1 MSFYEGLRDGVV
13 KSLLTQY
20 GMGMHLLVPSEGTFD
35 PETGG
40 LTGVTETAVAVTGV
54 SGKYLKAQKSGTSI
68 HNRSQYV
75 YLSPSGMTVVPTA
88 SHRLRVSGLEYEIVS
103 VEVVAPGGVTVLYQ
117 LEVREP

>member
-13 KSLLTQY
+13 KSLLSQY
-20 GMGMHLLVPSEGTFD
+20 GMGMHLLVSSEGTFT
-35 PETGG
+35 PATGAV
-40 LTGVTETAVAVTGV
+40 TGITETAIAVTGL

-68 HNRSQYV
+68 NNRSQYI

-103 VEVVAPGGVTVLYQ
+103 VETIAPGGVAVLYQ